1 MMPAG
6 VIPMN
11 EHTRK
16 PEDTYVDEEEREL
29 SQSLERG
36 EWQSADDFEHAKA
49 EARRYAEATLR
60 KDRRMNVRMSERDLR
75 NLKVRAAEEGVQY
88 QTLVTMILHK
98 YISGDLVERERAPN
112 RSEGNVT

>member
-1 MMPAG
+1 
-6 VIPMN
+6 MN
-11 EHTRK
+11 DHRRK
-16 PEDTYVDEEEREL
+16 PENSYVDEEEREL
-29 SQSLERG
+29 SESLERG
-36 EWQSADDFEHAKA
+36 QWQSVDDFEDARI

-60 KDRRMNVRMSERDLR
+60 KDRRMNVRMTERDLR

-98 YISGDLVERERAPN
+98 YVTGDLIERERAPN